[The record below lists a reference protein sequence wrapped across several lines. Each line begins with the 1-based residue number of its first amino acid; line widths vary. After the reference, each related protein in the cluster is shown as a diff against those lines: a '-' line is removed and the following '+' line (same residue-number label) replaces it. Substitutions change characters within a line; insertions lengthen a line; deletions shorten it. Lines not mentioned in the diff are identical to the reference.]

1 MELHT
6 FSLSDLI
13 KTLGLKTVGM
23 IIESFKSIDTG
34 TSTVHDVEVFLH
46 ARAIEFEKS
55 SISSTYLVFD
65 TQTRDLVAFFSLANK
80 PLIFSKKDFQSLSKN
95 KQRDFQRHGRRL
107 ESGGYQV
114 NSYLIGQIGKN
125 YNLQTNIVSGQK
137 ILTLAYDKVKEA
149 ARIINTRYMWLEC
162 DNNSKLLQFYRKFG
176 FTLIENFES
185 ESGLKVFVM
194 KIQKEQL

>member
-1 MELHT
+1 M
-6 FSLSDLI
+6 
-13 KTLGLKTVGM
+13 
-23 IIESFKSIDTG
+23 
-34 TSTVHDVEVFLH
+34 
-46 ARAIEFEKS
+46 
-55 SISSTYLVFD
+55 
-65 TQTRDLVAFFSLANK
+65 
-80 PLIFSKKDFQSLSKN
+80 
-95 KQRDFQRHGRRL
+95 

-149 ARIINTRYMWLEC
+149 ARIINTRYIWLEC